1 LPLDY
6 RQALDFLF
14 PRTTTI
20 KFGLERT
27 EALLRSLGDPH
38 LVVPTVH
45 IGGTNGKGSVTTLVA
60 AALRAAG
67 FRVGVY
73 TSPHL
78 ISFRERITVDGVP
91 ISEGAVASWTNVLL
105 PEIERLDATFFEVTT
120 AIAFADLA
128 ARGAEIA
135 VIEVGLGGR
144 LDSSNVVR
152 PLVSAITKIE
162 LDHQRYLGD
171 TLEAIA
177 REKAWIAKPGAPL
190 VVGERRPELIR
201 VIREEARRA
210 VRSVDPAG
218 QLDFRVM
225 PAGYEWEGP
234 LRLLG
239 RHQRRNAAVAQ
250 GTLAALPV
258 PYRPSAGAIAEGFGE
273 AFIPGRLDWRG
284 KWLFDVAHNPDG
296 VRALVEAIRDLGP
309 KRPVHALVSI
319 LGDKAWPEMLV
330 ALDEAVDRGVLTVA
344 PTASVR
350 KWDLGWLKRWLK
362 DPNRPPARAQ
372 WTLIPDF
379 GEALATVQ
387 RGAGTVLVTG
397 SFHTVGD
404 VMEALGLE
412 GQ

>member
-1 LPLDY
+1 MPLTY
-6 RQALDFLF
+6 QQALEFLF

-27 EALLRSLGDPH
+27 ETLLRTLGDPH

-45 IGGTNGKGSVTTLVA
+45 VGGTNGKGSVTTLVA

-67 FRVGVY
+67 WQVGVY

-78 ISFRERITVDGVP
+78 ISFRERITVGGVP
-91 ISEGAVASWTNVLL
+91 ISEAAVASWTNHLRPL
-105 PEIERLDATFFEVTT
+105 IERLDATFFEIST

-152 PLVSAITKIE
+152 PLVSTVTKIE
-162 LDHQRYLGD
+162 LDHQRYLGE

-177 REKAWIAKPGAPL
+177 REKAWIAKPAAPF
-190 VVGERRPELIR
+190 VVGERRPELVQ
-201 VIREEARRA
+201 VIRDEARRA
-210 VRSVDPAG
+210 VRSLDPAAP
-218 QLDFRVM
+218 LDFRVL
-225 PAGYEWEGP
+225 PPDYEWKGS
-234 LRLLG
+234 LNLLG
-239 RHQRRNAAVAQ
+239 RHQRRNAGVAH
-250 GTLAALPV
+250 GTLMALPAA
-258 PYRPSAGAIAEGFGE
+258 YRPSAAQIDDGFGR

-296 VRALVEAIRDLGP
+296 VRSLVQAIADLAP
-309 KRPVHALVSI
+309 PRPVHALVSI

-330 ALDEAVDRGVLTVA
+330 ELDQAVDRGVLTVA

-350 KWDLGWLKRWLK
+350 RWDLGWLKRWLK
-362 DPNRPPARAQ
+362 DPKRPPACAQ

-379 GEALATVQ
+379 REALAAVQ
-387 RGAGTVLVTG
+387 RGAKTVLVTG

-404 VMEALGLE
+404 VMEALGFE
-412 GQ
+412 GP